1 MAQDQGD
8 DFHVRPGRVGSRG
21 TRINPR
27 GNLRSQPFLKQV
39 QVAVRKAGGDPNRIG
54 REPGPGGGRERG
66 LSGRFNARGRG
77 AKVVPLFL
85 REGHDGGWQQDSSG
99 RFRSR
104 RVAVKARIIKLNP
117 QGQKHSR
124 MALRGR
130 RRRARRSMPIFAT
143 SNAMGSIGTGREGR
157 PIRLLRTKLTA
168 RPLSSGVEKI
178 GISSVLSWRP
188 KIPTKWPI

>member
-27 GNLRSQPFLKQV
+27 GNPRSQPFLKQV

-54 REPGPGGGRERG
+54 REPGSGGGRETG

-117 QGQKHSR
+117 QGLKHKPHGTERAKAASKAIDAHLR
-124 MALRGR
+124 YLERDGVNRDGQRGR
-130 RRRARRSMPIFAT
+130 AYSALEDEADGKAFVER
-143 SNAMGSIGTGREGR
+143 GREDR
-157 PIRLLRTKLTA
+157 HQFRFIVAP
-168 RPLSSGVEKI
+168 
-178 GISSVLSWRP
+178 
-188 KIPTKWPI
+188 